1 MSGSPP
7 ERQPKRQWRVEDR
20 PSPFPR
26 HSVPAVAVRLA
37 QPDRGE
43 WDDEGGLQALRE
55 EQASLH
61 SLTGG
66 SGMMRG
72 GLQALREE
80 QAALHS
86 LTGGRGM
93 RGGASGSE
101 GGAGRLAQPGSE
113 RIRESTLN
121 P

>member
-55 EQASLH
+55 ELAALH

-66 SGMMRG
+66 SGMRG
-72 GLQALREE
+72 GFNLGVTPVLYTYR
-80 QAALHS
+80 L
-86 LTGGRGM
+86 L
-93 RGGASGSE
+93 ASGPSVDSQDSMQRE
-101 GGAGRLAQPGSE
+101 PIRLH
-113 RIRESTLN
+113 L
-121 P
+121 